1 MKFVK
6 INLIL
11 RRIVIGEKWVC
22 SFCTSLLNYF
32 RLKSNKRLISMV
44 DEERKKEKP
53 LRLWTSLKE
62 FINQWKFIFV
72 KESDHSIGTLIRL
85 VWSNEIFS
93 KSQDDRLQREKRKKE
108 NRSSWP
114 WKQTSVIHAEK
125 TLLNVLHAWTNG
137 FIRSREWMASSSWW
151 NIVVVLRNNESIRR
165 RFLFFYIDRSFFVL
179 FCWLNYFIDEK
190 RKGTERER
198 KASFLS
204 HLSDKQKESACVEG
218 NKPTR
223 TRRRRRRKKK
233 EWHVRRLF

>member
-125 TLLNVLHAWTNG
+125 TLLNVLHAWTKGIHSIERVNG
-137 FIRSREWMASSSWW
+137 KFILMKY
-151 NIVVVLRNNESIRR
+151 RR
-165 RFLFFYIDRSFFVL
+165 RLEKQRVDPEKVSLLLYRSIIFCFVL
-179 FCWLNYFIDEK
+179 LTELLHWREK
-190 RKGTERER
+190 KRNGERE
-198 KASFLS
+198 KSEFSITLI
-204 HLSDKQKESACVEG
+204 
-218 NKPTR
+218 
-223 TRRRRRRKKK
+223 
-233 EWHVRRLF
+233 W